1 MTIRDIREIISF
13 AIMDGQNQIH
23 DLKDGRAT
31 PEEVNER
38 MFKSLDYFTTQAEQ
52 AINAYILGEV
62 MELIGADVNQLWVE
76 DDSFCMKCDFELVDG
91 TRNCKC
97 VSHNLL
103 RQELRN
109 KANERWGSNE

>member
-1 MTIRDIREIISF
+1 MDGEDMTIRDIDKMSEIEIILDNLF
-13 AIMDGQNQIH
+13 WLGFKLCMAGK
-23 DLKDGRAT
+23 LETA
-31 PEEVNER
+31 PNE
-38 MFKSLDYFTTQAEQ
+38 SLAEAEQ

-109 KANERWGSNE
+109 KANERWG

>member
-1 MTIRDIREIISF
+1 MDGEDMTIRDIREIISF

-62 MELIGADVNQLWVE
+62 MELIGE
-76 DDSFCMKCDFELVDG
+76 DDTAFKLYGPMAEHQDHEAVEA
-91 TRNCKC
+91 RN
-97 VSHNLL
+97 NL
-103 RQELRN
+103 RVELRN
-109 KANERWGSNE
+109 KANEKFGGK